1 MPKLLSA
8 LPLYRLATISF
19 TCIAAGVISS
29 AYAADCDKKV
39 YLTFD
44 TGNMSVAQHVADV
57 LQKHQVKAT
66 FFLAN
71 EKTTQGNYAL
81 DPAWADFWKRLVK
94 DGHAF
99 GSHTLHH
106 TYFVKNGEKGSAKN
120 GSSGIYVKS
129 QFGPQSG
136 KTRFV
141 NSESFCQDI
150 KGADERFAQLTGR
163 HLDPIWRAP
172 GGKVSAQSIQ
182 FGQACGYA
190 HVGWSESGFLGD
202 ELPSE
207 KFSNDYLLHKALQS
221 IKPGDI
227 TMAHLGIWSR
237 KDPWATA
244 DLEPLILGLKAQGYC
259 FGRVTELEQHHK
271 ISRIIAK
278 STLH

>member
-1 MPKLLSA
+1 MAVTPKNTLASFFV
-8 LPLYRLATISF
+8 YTATIGF
-19 TCIAAGVISS
+19 ICVANVAHAV
-29 AYAADCDKKV
+29 DCDKRV

-44 TGNMSVAQHVADV
+44 TGNMSVAQHVANV

-71 EKTTQGNYAL
+71 EKTTQGDYAL
-81 DPAWADFWKRLVK
+81 DPSWGDFWKRMVK

-106 TYFVKNGEKGSAKN
+106 TYFVKDASRGVG
-120 GSSGIYVKS
+120 GIYVKS
-129 QFGPQSG
+129 QFGPQSD
-136 KTRFV
+136 KTRLV

-150 KGADERFAQLTGR
+150 RGADERFVQLTGR

-190 HVGWSESGFLGD
+190 HVGWSETGFLGD

-207 KFSNDYLLHKALQS
+207 KFPNEYLLRKALTS
-221 IKPGDI
+221 IRPGDI
-227 TMAHLGIWSR
+227 AMAHLGIWSR
-237 KDPWATA
+237 KDPWANA

-259 FGRVTELEQHHK
+259 FGRITDLEQHPK
-271 ISRIIAK
+271 ISRIMAK
-278 STLH
+278 SKLQ